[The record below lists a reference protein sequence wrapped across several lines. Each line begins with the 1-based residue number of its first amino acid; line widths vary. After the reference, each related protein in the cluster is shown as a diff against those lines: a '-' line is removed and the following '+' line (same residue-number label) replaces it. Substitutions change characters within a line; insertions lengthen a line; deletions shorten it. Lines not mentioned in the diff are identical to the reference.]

1 MHFLIFVGKIR
12 EYGNAN
18 SGFAQRIMVS
28 AGWLITA
35 RRMQANMLES
45 GPATGSIT
53 ES

>member
-1 MHFLIFVGKIR
+1 MHFLIFVGKMR

-28 AGWLITA
+28 VGWLITA
-35 RRMQANMLES
+35 RMQANMLES
-45 GPATGSIT
+45 GPAPGSIT